1 MYFHQMPASETFRA
15 LESGPAGLAET
26 EAARR
31 LIKDGRNELDTA
43 SAVNPLR
50 ILIGQ
55 FKSFI
60 VYVLLFAVA
69 VSVII
74 GEYLDSA
81 VILFI
86 LIMNAAIGFFQ
97 EYSAHKSLEALKRL
111 GNIRATV
118 IRDGQARVVDAVE
131 LVAGDVIYV
140 ESGDKTPADARIIE
154 AVRLEVDESALTGE
168 SVPVDK
174 TPDVIRG
181 ETPLA
186 DRHNMLFSSTAI
198 VSGNGRAVV
207 TATGMHTEIG
217 RITTLIKEAAEEPT
231 PLQRRLDRFGRLI
244 GWAIIG
250 ICLCVLLL
258 TSLRAYHTTGLTAEQ
273 LLTFA
278 FIAISLAVAAVPTA
292 LPAVVTIALSIGV
305 KRLLRRKALVR
316 RLSSVETLGSCD
328 VICTDK
334 TGTLTQNQMTVRHLW
349 TPDEELELA
358 GHGYNP
364 GSGRVEVA
372 DAQLLRIGLHCN
384 NSTLNRREGDW
395 AITGDPTEA
404 ALLVSA
410 RKAGLDERCAR
421 LDEIPF
427 DSRRKCMSVLAG
439 QGGKRTIY
447 SKGAPGALLDC
458 CDRIRING
466 ETAPLDEPLR
476 RLVLEQN
483 KRYASAA
490 MRVLGFAYRELDEN
504 DPFAEAGLIFVGLQ
518 AMIDPPRPDVAGS
531 ILRTRQAGIR
541 VIMIT
546 GDYLETARAIARQ
559 IGIDDL
565 AVTGAELDGMDAD
578 ALRASLER
586 GTAIFAR
593 VVPEHKQRIVTCLQA
608 MGHTVAMTGDG
619 VNDAP
624 ALKKADIG
632 VAVGSGTEVAKEA
645 ADFVLLDDSFTH
657 VVNAIEEGR
666 GIYDNIQKSIML
678 LLSGN
683 VGEVQIV
690 FLAALF
696 GMNLPLT
703 AILLLWLNMVTN
715 GAPALAFTVDPYGVD
730 IMRRKPKPRAEPIL
744 PVAQIVTILT
754 LGTVGMSIALSLFGA
769 YGGADG
775 SSLMLAQTMVFNF
788 VVLYECILVF
798 IIRHG
803 YAVPLR
809 SNIWVWISVVVSL
822 LLQAMLM
829 YTPLTTPFGIVPLD
843 GGQLA
848 VLFSAG
854 FVFLLCGLLYQIT
867 AGWYSRSH

>member
-1 MYFHQMPASETFRA
+1 
-15 LESGPAGLAET
+15 
-26 EAARR
+26 
-31 LIKDGRNELDTA
+31 
-43 SAVNPLR
+43 
-50 ILIGQ
+50 
-55 FKSFI
+55 
-60 VYVLLFAVA
+60 
-69 VSVII
+69 
-74 GEYLDSA
+74 
-81 VILFI
+81 
-86 LIMNAAIGFFQ
+86 
-97 EYSAHKSLEALKRL
+97 
-111 GNIRATV
+111 
-118 IRDGQARVVDAVE
+118 
-131 LVAGDVIYV
+131 
-140 ESGDKTPADARIIE
+140 
-154 AVRLEVDESALTGE
+154 TGE

-174 TPDVIRG
+174 VPDVIHG
-181 ETPLA
+181 EAPLA
-186 DRHNMLFSSTAI
+186 DRHNMLFSSTTI

-207 TATGMHTEIG
+207 TATGMGTEIG
-217 RITTLIKEAAEEPT
+217 RITALLKATEEEPT
-231 PLQRRLDRFGRLI
+231 PLQLRLDRFGRLL

-258 TSLRAYHTTGLTAEQ
+258 TSLRAYHTTGLTAER
-273 LLTFA
+273 LLAFA

-305 KRLLRRKALVR
+305 KRLLRKKSLVR

-334 TGTLTQNQMTVRHLW
+334 TGTLTQNQMTVRRLW
-349 TPDEELELA
+349 SPGEELELS

-384 NSTLNRREGDW
+384 NSTLNRRDGDW

-410 RKAGLDERCAR
+410 RKAGLDEQCAR

-427 DSRRKCMSVLAG
+427 DSRRKCMSVLVE
-439 QGGKRTIY
+439 QGGKRKIY
-447 SKGAPGALLDC
+447 SKGAPGSLLVC

-466 ETAPLDEPLR
+466 EAAPLDPPLLR
-476 RLVLEQN
+476 MVLEQN
-483 KRYASAA
+483 DRYASAA
-490 MRVLGFAYRELDEN
+490 MRVLGFAYRELGEN
-504 DPFAEAGLIFVGLQ
+504 EPFAETGLVFAGMQ

-559 IGIDDL
+559 VGIDDL
-565 AVTGAELDGMDAD
+565 AVTGAELDRMDAD
-578 ALRASLER
+578 QLRACLGR

-593 VVPEHKQRIVTCLQA
+593 VVPEHKQQIISALQA

-683 VGEVQIV
+683 VGEVLII
-690 FLAALF
+690 FLAVLF

-703 AILLLWLNMVTN
+703 AILLLWINMVTD
-715 GAPALAFTVDPYGVD
+715 GAPALAFTVDPYGSD
-730 IMRRKPKPRAEPIL
+730 IMRRKPKPRTEPIL
-744 PVAQIVTILT
+744 PVAQVVTILT
-754 LGTVGMSIALSLFGA
+754 LGAAGTILALYLFGR
-769 YGGADG
+769 YGGSGTDA
-775 SSLMLAQTMVFNF
+775 SSLPLAQTMVFNF

-798 IIRHG
+798 IIRRG

-809 SNIWVWISVVVSL
+809 SNIWIWISVVVSL
-822 LLQAMLM
+822 LLQALLM
-829 YTPLTTPFGIVPLD
+829 YTPLAAPFGIVPLD

-848 VLFSAG
+848 ALFAAG
-854 FVFLLCGLLYQIT
+854 LVFLLCGLVYQVS
-867 AGWYSRSH
+867 AGWYSSRRSIQSAR